1 MKSPCFPNALL
12 SALEKSKGRRIR
24 AGTGA
29 HRFIGIWFVVV
40 DGRVMVRSWSIRPEG
55 WYRTFLSEPRGAIQV
70 GKSEIAV
77 RAVPVRNK
85 GLRDLVDRAYLERYA
100 GRTQVRPRPV
110 SGKIQSHDNRTDLP
124 DGRRLGSLPLI
135 LRS

>member
-1 MKSPCFPNALL
+1 MKSPRFPNALL
-12 SALEKSKGRRIR
+12 SALEKSKGLRIR

-85 GLRDLVDRAYLERYA
+85 GLRDLVDRAYLERYSTPGA
-100 GRTQVRPRPV
+100 LKYAQ
-110 SGKIQSHDNRTDLP
+110 DLCQAKS
-124 DGRRLGSLPLI
+124 RATTTELISLTGED
-135 LRS
+135 